1 MDDAKQDDSAGV
13 AQEEGKKDVQEETQ
27 ALVVQEVPFVEQLE
41 KAVGQSVEQFYKDL
55 LVKADETIKAQGRQL
70 QEIQNQQVE
79 FRDEIAIRCF
89 VPLIPLISGSD
100 NYRKA
105 ASDAYRAADDF
116 LRVREGGEI
125 T

>member
-1 MDDAKQDDSAGV
+1 MDDEKKNKEAAKGV
-13 AQEEGKKDVQEETQ
+13 AEEKSDVFVAE
-27 ALVVQEVPFVEQLE
+27 EVPFEKQLE
-41 KAVGQSVEQFYKDL
+41 SAVGQSVEQFYKDL

-89 VPLIPLISGSD
+89 VPLIPLITDSD

-116 LRVREGGEI
+116 LRVREGGEVN
-125 T
+125 